1 MVEHGAYLQTM
12 WMPSTFSP
20 PHPSPP
26 IRLPA
31 PTHQQ
36 ILLHQPLQQPSRRPI
51 RQCVSQ
57 DLVSMALLLRIS
69 MVLMKLVGWQYKQM
83 ARLWWLGILPELPGI
98 SRLCAIT
105 SMALSIRLLMEME
118 KSLSI
123 LTIIAT
129 LPLEWL
135 FNPMERSS
143 WLAQPGIA
151 LAPISL

>member
-1 MVEHGAYLQTM
+1 MAAHGAYLPTM

-20 PHPSPP
+20 PRPSPP
-26 IRLPA
+26 IR
-31 PTHQQ
+31 QQ

-51 RQCVSQ
+51 RQCVGQ

-83 ARLWWLGILPELPGI
+83 ARLWWLGILPELPEI
-98 SRLCAIT
+98 SRLCATT

-129 LPLEWL
+129 LPMEWL

-143 WLAQPGIA
+143 WLAQPGIPM
-151 LAPISL
+151 APISL